1 MHNNIF
7 ATMVDITNKFETF
20 QKQIKTF
27 TRFKALLFVVLFSLF
42 LSCNKDDPNEE
53 LITDID
59 GNIYHTAV
67 IGNQKWMLE
76 NLKTTKYNDGEEI
89 PNIEEN
95 KEWEL
100 MNSGACCNYDNLEA
114 NGELYGKLYNWHAIN
129 TGKLAPQGWRVATDN
144 DWTVLID
151 YLGGQDVSGGK
162 IKEVGTLHWDEPNT
176 GATNSSGFTALPGGM
191 RYFNGYFTGLNRGA
205 VWWTSTAKNESYAWF
220 RSIGCD
226 IESVR
231 RDIYGFQSGFLVRCI
246 KEE

>member
-1 MHNNIF
+1 
-7 ATMVDITNKFETF
+7 MVDITNNFETF

-27 TRFKALLFVVLFSLF
+27 NRFKALLFVVLFSLF

-59 GNIYHTAV
+59 GNIYHTVV

-89 PNIEEN
+89 PNVQEN
-95 KEWEL
+95 EEWEAI
-100 MNSGACCNYDNLEA
+100 NSGAFCNYNNLKT
-114 NGELYGKLYNWHAIN
+114 NGELYGKLYNWYAIN

-144 DWTVLID
+144 DWTLLTD
-151 YLGGQDVSGGK
+151 YLGGLDVSGGK
-162 IKEVGTLHWDEPNT
+162 IKEAGTLHWDEPNT

-191 RYFNGYFTGLNRGA
+191 RYFDGYFTVLNRGA

-231 RDIYGFQSGFLVRCI
+231 RDIYGFKSGFLVRCI